1 MVGNA
6 ADSFNQLSFCSDV
19 EKIRDGISEKVGHF
33 LYLIIGFV
41 ITVAISFAYGWKLT
55 LAVSVY
61 IPIVIVMN
69 CFVAKVQLQNRR
81 LVLIYNISYD
91 PLISVPK

>member
-1 MVGNA
+1 M
-6 ADSFNQLSFCSDV
+6 

-69 CFVAKVQLQNRR
+69 CFVAKVQLLNRC
-81 LVLIYNISYD
+81 LVLIYNVSHV